1 MTTRLFD
8 LAGKSALVTGAT
20 RGIGRA
26 IALALAAHGAR
37 VAVSGRSEAT
47 CDVVVREI
55 AAAGGEAIGVPLD
68 LERLDD
74 LAPAVERVKRA
85 FGRIDVLVANA
96 ATATHVGPMR
106 HVTGEAFDRM
116 FAANVK
122 SYVWLANLVLPG
134 MAERRDGAIVLVGSI
149 SGIAGER
156 SLGIYGLTKAAEMQL
171 VRNIAVEYGKRNVRA
186 NAIAPGLVR
195 TDMTKPLWS
204 DPKTL
209 ERIAGAYPLGR
220 IAEPDDIAG
229 VAVFLASPAAAFMTG
244 QTLVVDGGGLI
255 GRGTPV

>member
-1 MTTRLFD
+1 VTGRFD

-26 IALALAAHGAR
+26 IALALAEHGAR
-37 VAVSGRSEAT
+37 VAVSGRRAGD
-47 CDVVVREI
+47 CDAVAREI
-55 AAAGGEAIGVPLD
+55 AGRGGAAIGVPLD
-68 LERLDD
+68 LERAET
-74 LAPAVERVKRA
+74 LAPAVERVDAA
-85 FGRIDVLVANA
+85 FGGIDVLVANA
-96 ATATHVGPMR
+96 AAVTHVGPMR
-106 HVTGEAFDRM
+106 NVTGEAFDRM

-134 MAERRDGAIVLVGSI
+134 MAARRDGAIVLVGSI
-149 SGIAGER
+149 SGLVGER

-171 VRNIAVEYGKRNVRA
+171 VRNIAVEYGKHGVRA

-204 DPKTL
+204 DAKTL
-209 ERIAGAYPLGR
+209 ERIVSGYPLRR
-220 IAEPDDIAG
+220 IGEPEDIAA

-255 GRGTPV
+255 GQGTPV

>member
-1 MTTRLFD
+1 MTGLFD
-8 LAGKSALVTGAT
+8 LSGRSALVTGAT

-37 VAVSGRSEAT
+37 VAVSGRTAAA
-47 CDVVVREI
+47 CDAVVREI
-55 AAAGGEAIGVPLD
+55 AAAGGEAIGAPLD
-68 LERLDD
+68 LERIDD
-74 LAPAVERVKRA
+74 LAPAVEGVNRA

-96 ATATHVGPMR
+96 AAVTHVGPMR
-106 HVTGEAFDRM
+106 RVTGEAFDRM

-134 MAERRDGAIVLVGSI
+134 MVERRDGAIVVVGSI
-149 SGIAGER
+149 SGIVGER
-156 SLGIYGLTKAAEMQL
+156 ALGVYGLAKAAEMQL
-171 VRNIAVEYGKRNVRA
+171 VRNIAVEYGKHNVRA

-204 DPKTL
+204 DARTL
-209 ERIAGAYPLGR
+209 ERITAAYPLRR
-220 IAEPDDIAG
+220 IAEPEDIAG

-255 GRGTPV
+255 GQGTPA